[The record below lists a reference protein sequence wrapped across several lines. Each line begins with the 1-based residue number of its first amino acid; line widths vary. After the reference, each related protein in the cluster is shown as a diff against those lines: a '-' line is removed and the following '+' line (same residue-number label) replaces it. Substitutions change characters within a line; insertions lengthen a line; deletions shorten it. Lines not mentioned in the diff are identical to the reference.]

1 MYVSQL
7 TKDMKKVN
15 WQAIDQ
21 EKIFAKQVSDK
32 RKYPEHIK
40 NSYISIIKT

>member
-21 EKIFAKQVSDK
+21 EKISAKQVS
-32 RKYPEHIK
+32 
-40 NSYISIIKT
+40 